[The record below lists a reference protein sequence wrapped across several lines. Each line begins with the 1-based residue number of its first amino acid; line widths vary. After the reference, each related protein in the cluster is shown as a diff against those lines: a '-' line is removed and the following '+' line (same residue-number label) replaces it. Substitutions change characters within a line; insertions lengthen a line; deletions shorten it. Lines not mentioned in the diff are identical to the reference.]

1 MGRFDLKRGGNFQSA
16 GCRPDRLE
24 RVAFGYQGDTPREFA
39 VKVTGWRDPQT
50 KGISSWWTKPPV
62 LVPGGTQF
70 AFLRLMPRYYF
81 KLVDGHL
88 VTNYGVHDLDNATA
102 AQIAAIELARSIHQE
117 RPELVGQRYSVSV
130 TDEFGVDVCFIPI
143 EIP

>member
-1 MGRFDLKRGGNFQSA
+1 
-16 GCRPDRLE
+16 
-24 RVAFGYQGDTPREFA
+24 
-39 VKVTGWRDPQT
+39 
-50 KGISSWWTKPPV
+50 
-62 LVPGGTQF
+62 
-70 AFLRLMPRYYF
+70 MPRYYF

-102 AQIAAIELARSIHQE
+102 AQSAAIELARSIRQE

-130 TDEFGVDVCFIPI
+130 TDEFGADVCFIPI

>member
-1 MGRFDLKRGGNFQSA
+1 MSFTPPPDLPCQLRVISA
-16 GCRPDRLE
+16 GTRI
-24 RVAFGYQGDTPREFA
+24 AFP
-39 VKVTGWRDPQT
+39 
-50 KGISSWWTKPPV
+50 
-62 LVPGGTQF
+62 
-70 AFLRLMPRYYF
+70 RLMPRYYF
-81 KLVDGHL
+81 KLIDGHL

-102 AQIAAIELARSIHQE
+102 AQIAAIELARSIRQE